1 MQKQNNHY
9 ISRHHKLLHLLIE
22 KHDYFDKCI
31 GSSRGNQS
39 WIQLMDLVQAASGSK
54 HWQSLQ
60 NMVETLSPQQ
70 SPPSQP
76 QSSVF
81 KKSLQM
87 LSPNIK
93 LKNPYQHGSKI

>member
-9 ISRHHKLLHLLIE
+9 ISRYHKHLLIE
-22 KHDYFDKCI
+22 KRIIFIHVLGLLRVY
-31 GSSRGNQS
+31 QS

-87 LSPNIK
+87 LSPNMK
-93 LKNPYQHGSKI
+93 LKNPYQHGSKM